1 MTEIYLVRHPE
12 TVHNVNRSIVSGRSN
27 DIELTQLGVEQAVEF
42 SEVFNRDFP
51 KPEVLYSSPA
61 LRTRALLD
69 TYLEKTKLKMT
80 YTVDDALQEMGQ
92 GIAEGQERTLIYTPE
107 VLARINTELFNF
119 HHEGGESLTAVSDR
133 MLDWVWRAHRAHPES
148 TILVATHGQAIRSVV
163 GKLLGWSHFETT
175 MDLTKLTPNVSVTHL
190 TVDDDKIM
198 VNYFAKQIINQSPSK
213 E

>member
-27 DIELTQLGVEQAVEF
+27 NIELTQLGVEQAVEF

-51 KPEVLYSSPA
+51 KPDVLYSSPA

-69 TYLEKTKLKMT
+69 TYLHQTKSEMT
-80 YTVDDALQEMGQ
+80 YSVDDALQEMSQ
-92 GIAEGQERTLIYTPE
+92 GIAEGQNRTVIYSPD
-107 VLARINTELFNF
+107 VVARINTELFDF
-119 HHEGGESLTAVSDR
+119 HHEGGESLAAVSDR
-133 MLDWVWRAHRAHPES
+133 MLDWIWQAHRTHPES
-148 TILVATHGQAIRSVV
+148 TILAATHGQAIRSVV

-175 MDLTKLTPNVSVTHL
+175 MDPTKLTPNVSATHL
-190 TVDDDKIM
+190 TVDDNTIT
-198 VNYFAKQIINQSPSK
+198 VNYFGKQIINQSPVK